1 MGSRRV
7 GNPRCGRCLRGY
19 IAEMNLVQEGRETVA
34 HLCHLERWEWRGR
47 ANILEKD
54 KPGAVVM
61 GKVRDSKKGRFAA
74 RQLIT
79 GWMRMM
85 VTGRESLIL
94 DGIKSL
100 AEILGFLEGTIKPF
114 VEATDVGFL
123 EGTIKRTMEAMDVGF
138 LEGTIKRTME
148 AMDVGFLEGTIKRTM
163 EAMDVGFLEGT
174 IKRVMEVKDMGF
186 PEAMIRVLVEAT
198 DPDLLE
204 GTIKAFGEAVN
215 QVCLED

>member
-1 MGSRRV
+1 
-7 GNPRCGRCLRGY
+7 CGRCLRGY

-34 HLCHLERWEWRGR
+34 HLCHLERREWRGR

-94 DGIKSL
+94 GGIKSL

-123 EGTIKRTMEAMDVGF
+123 EGMIRRTMEAMDVGF

-148 AMDVGFLEGTIKRTM
+148 AMH
-163 EAMDVGFLEGT
+163 VGFLEGT

-186 PEAMIRVLVEAT
+186 PEAMIRALVEAT
-198 DPDLLE
+198 DPDLLK
-204 GTIKAFGEAVN
+204 GTIKAFGEVAN
-215 QVCLED
+215 Q